1 MSKKQQTSSNELH
14 EFIMKTIMK
23 EKPETTEE
31 LLSII
36 SQKYP
41 STPEENKN
49 ALEKLEAGNKIQF
62 TKKIPS
68 QPPKLKKLT
77 FLHRAL
83 WFWLTL
89 AISIVTVI
97 AVFAIPQDAY
107 PLTYLRQILGTVF
120 VLFLPGFS
128 LCKNAFSIQSSNCN
142 LIRKSGRTRAH
153 HPQLWTQHNLSSNDW
168 AGPQLHSLGHTANP
182 NSHKLA
188 CLHTHF
194 WRGSC
199 FTGVSSKNSRQI
211 KNS

>member
-14 EFIMKTIMK
+14 EFIMKTIVK

-62 TKKIPS
+62 TKEIPS

-107 PLTYLRQILGTVF
+107 PLTYLRQVLGTVF
-120 VLFLPGFS
+120 VLFLPGLVFVKTLFPSNLPIATSSENLDALERITLSFGLSITLVAMTGLALNYTPWGIRLTPIAIS
-128 LCKNAFSIQSSNCN
+128 LLAFT
-142 LIRKSGRTRAH
+142 LI
-153 HPQLWTQHNLSSNDW
+153 
-168 AGPQLHSLGHTANP
+168 
-182 NSHKLA
+182 
-188 CLHTHF
+188 F
-194 WRGSC
+194 
-199 FTGVSSKNSRQI
+199 GVVAVSREYQAKI
-211 KNS
+211 AVK